1 MGRDFFAK
9 IFRYKDDDHYI
20 NIFTLPARKSTY
32 YQNPDEIP
40 TSKFTQKQDY
50 YYGLCTL
57 LEPSNTCRTKEVDT
71 AGVTCLWMDVD
82 DSKYSG
88 DAPGILNSLDIV
100 PSFCVESGGGL
111 HAYWLL
117 DKYNYFETEADR
129 AWFKRIIQGWQSEV
143 NKSFGNRLDHT
154 HDLAR
159 ILRIPGT
166 LNHKYTP
173 SRPVKIASGATYT
186 EYPIQIFEGYM
197 APAEGKEPK
206 QAKEISPIQIHGA
219 GKYSKQISAALTN
232 SELFNDTFHRQRPDL
247 EDQSPSG
254 YDFSLAIQCI
264 NLGFTDEEIV
274 NTLIAARR
282 ASGENTK
289 AHRVESYYKKTLQA
303 AYKVLS
309 DTQKEPAYIP
319 PDDNPEENRKF
330 LSDKLGLSVSA
341 LIKHGSDDSL
351 YKLKLSDD
359 RIIDIGPIKMLASMT
374 SFRNR
379 IFDAAGIYLRK
390 LNQKNWPDILDAL
403 NSITVLERHEDE
415 DDIAQWTHWVCRYLS
430 NTNLEGKEAG
440 LPAGKPFVEN
450 GHYYMSIG
458 SFIDWLR
465 INLHVKPGKYETS
478 AMLKDPRI
486 GFFGERVRARVENTE
501 GEFETIDK
509 SLFSISVQQFNALQ
523 GRGGI
528 TSDSIGGTTGSP
540 IGKNQLV

>member
-1 MGRDFFAK
+1 MAKSGDFFAK
-9 IFRYKDDDHYI
+9 IFRYKDDEHYL

-40 TSKFTQKQDY
+40 TGKFTQKQDY

-57 LEPSNTCRTKEVDT
+57 LEPSKTGRTKEIDT

-88 DAPGILNSLDIV
+88 DAPGILNSLDIA

-117 DKYNYFETEADR
+117 DKYVYFETQADR
-129 AWFKRIIQGWQSEV
+129 VWFKRIIQGWQSEV
-143 NKSFGNRLDHT
+143 NKSFGSRLDHT

-166 LNHKYTP
+166 LNHKYNP
-173 SRPVKIASGATYT
+173 ARPVKIAVGATYA

-197 APAEGKEPK
+197 APAEGKVQK
-206 QAKEISPIQIHGA
+206 TAVREISTIQILKPGA
-219 GKYSKQISAALTN
+219 MSKQINAAIANTEN
-232 SELFNDTFHRQRPDL
+232 FGPTYYRQRPDL

-254 YDFSLAIQCI
+254 YDFSLGIQCAQ
-264 NLGFTDEEIV
+264 LGWSEEEIV
-274 NTLIAARR
+274 NTLIEARR
-282 ASGENTK
+282 DANEDIK
-289 AHRVESYYKKTLQA
+289 AHRLESYWKVTLQA
-303 AYKVLS
+303 IYGRLKG
-309 DTQKEPAYIP
+309 TQKEPAYIP
-319 PDDNPEENRKF
+319 PTDNPEKNREF

-403 NSITVLERHEDE
+403 NSITVLEQHEDE
-415 DDIAQWTHWVCRYLS
+415 DEIAQWINWVAKYFG
-430 NTNLEGKEAG
+430 NINVGKEAG
-440 LPAGKPFVEN
+440 LPYGKPYIEN
-450 GHYYMSIG
+450 GCYYLSIG
-458 SFIDWLR
+458 SFVDWLR

-478 AMLKDPRI
+478 AILKQM
-486 GFFGERVRARVENTE
+486 GFFRERVRASVENTD
-501 GEFETIDK
+501 GEFETVRR
-509 SLFSISVQQFNALQ
+509 SVFSISVQRFNALQ
-523 GRGGI
+523 GRGEDTPETMLA
-528 TSDSIGGTTGSP
+528 TSGAP
-540 IGKNQLV
+540 IGKN

>member
-1 MGRDFFAK
+1 MAKSGDFFAK
-9 IFRYKDDDHYI
+9 IFRHKDADHYI
-20 NIFTLPARKSTY
+20 NIFTLPARKSSY
-32 YQNPDEIP
+32 YQEPGGIP
-40 TSKFTQKQDY
+40 VAKLTGKQDY

-57 LEPSNTCRTKEVDT
+57 FEPKQSGRATERDT
-71 AGVTCLWMDVD
+71 AGVSCLWMDVD
-82 DSKYSG
+82 DSKFSG
-88 DAPGILNSLDIV
+88 DTSGILASLDII

-117 DKYNYFETEADR
+117 DKYNYFETQADR
-129 AWFKRIIQGWQSEV
+129 IWFKRIIQGWQIHV

-166 LNHKYTP
+166 LNHKYKP
-173 SRPVKIASGATYT
+173 PRPVKIADGAVFT

-197 APAEGKEPK
+197 TAAEGKEKKP
-206 QAKEISPIQIHGA
+206 AKEIDAVKIHRPGA
-219 GKYSKQISAALTN
+219 MSKQISTALTN
-232 SELFNDTFHRQRPDL
+232 SETFNNTFHRQRPDL

-264 NLGFTDEEIV
+264 NLGFTDEETV

-282 ASGENTK
+282 GAGEDTK
-289 AHRVESYYKKTLQA
+289 AHRLESYYKKTLQA
-303 AYKVLS
+303 CYKVLS
-309 DTQKEPAYIP
+309 DTQKEPAYTP
-319 PDDNPEENRKF
+319 PDDNPDENRKF
-330 LSDKLGLSVSA
+330 LADKLGLSVSA
-341 LIKHGSDDSL
+341 LIKHGTDDSL
-351 YKLKLSDD
+351 YKLKLSDA

-415 DDIAQWTHWVCRYLS
+415 DDLAQWINWVGKYLGWVNQES
-430 NTNLEGKEAG
+430 KEAG

-450 GHYYMSIG
+450 GKYYLSIG

-478 AMLKDPRI
+478 AMLKEI
-486 GFFGERVRARVENTE
+486 GFFGERVRARIENTD
-501 GEFETIDK
+501 GEFETVDK
-509 SLFSISVQQFNALQ
+509 SLFSIPVQHLNALQ
-523 GRGGI
+523 GRGDD
-528 TSDSIGGTTGSP
+528 TSDSIGGTTGTP